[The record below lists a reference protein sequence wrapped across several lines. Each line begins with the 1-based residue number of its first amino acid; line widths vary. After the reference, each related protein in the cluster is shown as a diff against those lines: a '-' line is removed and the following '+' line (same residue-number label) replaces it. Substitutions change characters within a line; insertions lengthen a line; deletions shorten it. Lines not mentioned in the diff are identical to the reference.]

1 MPSNI
6 AHDQNTIVD
15 QWSSRLCRWYPYNN
29 PHNEL
34 MYENAVNFP
43 NWKYTGL
50 WDINLG
56 KDYQH
61 LSP

>member
-6 AHDQNTIVD
+6 AHDQNTSAV
-15 QWSSRLCRWYPYNN
+15 QWSSGLSRWHNN
-29 PHNEL
+29 PDNEL
-34 MYENAVNFP
+34 LYENAVNFP
-43 NWKYTGL
+43 NWKYIGL
-50 WDINLG
+50 WNINLG